1 MKKIITLLMAVA
13 LVATVSA
20 QVQFDGRSIKN
31 KRILSNEKVNSKAK
45 SGFSKN
51 RVHTKALGELITEQ
65 PEGEAKQYV
74 RSGFGFV
81 VYDNTLFT
89 TEQEGKTTIVYDEDG
104 TTVYIK
110 NIVNGMY
117 DSFGESWAVGTLSAD
132 GTTITVSLEQTVGWS
147 YQYETGIRRGNF
159 DG

>member
-104 TTVYIK
+104 TIGAKYPSEGIPYTLIIK
-110 NIVNGMY
+110 NGVIEKIFLGSV
-117 DSFGESWAVGTLSAD
+117 A
-132 GTTITVSLEQTVGWS
+132 
-147 YQYETGIRRGNF
+147 
-159 DG
+159 

>member
-51 RVHTKALGELITEQ
+51 KALGELITDQ

-74 RSGFGFV
+74 RS
-81 VYDNTLFT
+81 
-89 TEQEGKTTIVYDEDG
+89 
-104 TTVYIK
+104 
-110 NIVNGMY
+110 
-117 DSFGESWAVGTLSAD
+117 
-132 GTTITVSLEQTVGWS
+132 
-147 YQYETGIRRGNF
+147 
-159 DG
+159 